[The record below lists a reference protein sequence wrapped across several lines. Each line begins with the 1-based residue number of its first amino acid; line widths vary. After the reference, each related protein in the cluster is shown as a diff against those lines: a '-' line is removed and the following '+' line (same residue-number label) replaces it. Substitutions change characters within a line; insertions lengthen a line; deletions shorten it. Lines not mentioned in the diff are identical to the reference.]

1 MSLKRLIE
9 WVLYLVGLAIPVL
22 EFFLEHN
29 GVISFYQAVVCSFCG
44 LFVVALVI
52 FVFLPSHDRGEA
64 VEKTRLA
71 YLHERKDVIY
81 ENLRDLNFEHKSGK
95 FSEADFETMRS
106 GMEAEAARVLAEIEK
121 LEAVGA

>member
-1 MSLKRLIE
+1 MTSYQIAVWLFAG
-9 WVLYLVGLAIPVL
+9 VFALA
-22 EFFLEHN
+22 
-29 GVISFYQAVVCSFCG
+29 
-44 LFVVALVI
+44 LFI

-71 YLHERKDVIY
+71 YLYERKDVIY

-95 FSEADFETMRS
+95 FSEADFETMR
-106 GMEAEAARVLAEIEK
+106 GAMEAEAARVLAEIEK